1 MKKNVRLWLTLIPC
15 LILTACKT
23 TQQTSRSHEEKAV
36 VKERTDTF
44 IERDSVL
51 ILVHQK
57 MDTVEI
63 VRREVRERERVKVQR
78 DTVTVVKTDTVKI
91 TETKIRSPA
100 KKRPTLKTWIYAAF
114 TAFVIFS
121 IISIIIKIKK
131 LCHRLI

>member
-1 MKKNVRLWLTLIPC
+1 
-15 LILTACKT
+15 
-23 TQQTSRSHEEKAV
+23 
-36 VKERTDTF
+36 
-44 IERDSVL
+44 
-51 ILVHQK
+51 

-114 TAFVIFS
+114 TTFVIIT